1 MAESEDDRFDDII
14 QVAIGNP
21 IDFDDAGSADI
32 FREFVDIED
41 LIDFEQ
47 DEDDKRLRY
56 A

>member
-21 IDFDDAGSADI
+21 IDFDDARSEI

-41 LIDFEQ
+41 LTDFEQ

>member
-1 MAESEDDRFDDII
+1 MAESEDNRFDDII
-14 QVAIGNP
+14 QVVIGNP
-21 IDFDDAGSADI
+21 IDFDDAGSDI
-32 FREFVDIED
+32 SREFVDIED